1 MFFQNIFLSLS
12 VTGVVAIVDRINDMN
27 VGDSYSIN
35 EGYQL
40 VLFCAASGSQ
50 TEPRWISSN
59 ETEGTTCVV
68 SLSLH

>member
-12 VTGVVAIVDRINDMN
+12 VTGVVAIVDINNMN

-35 EGYQL
+35 EGYRL
-40 VLFCAASGSQ
+40 VLLCAASESQ

-59 ETEGTTCVV
+59 EREGTTCVV

>member
-12 VTGVVAIVDRINDMN
+12 VTGVVAIVDRINNMN

-35 EGYQL
+35 EGYPL
-40 VLFCAASGSQ
+40 VLLCAASESQ
-50 TEPRWISSN
+50 TEPLWINHN
-59 ETEGTTCVV
+59 EREGTTCVV

>member
-1 MFFQNIFLSLS
+1 MLFQNIFLSLS

-35 EGYQL
+35 EGYRL

-50 TEPRWISSN
+50 TEPRWIDHN
-59 ETEGTTCVV
+59 KREGTTCVV